1 MSARIRALRLERGWS
16 QAELARRAGLSRP
29 EVSAV
34 ETGRVVPSVHAALG
48 FGRAF
53 GVAVEALFSAE
64 RSPLSWAVP
73 PAPGTTRAWIA
84 DVGDRRL
91 AYPCEPGPLG
101 LRPHDVVMGADGVL
115 PDTEPPPTLVMAGC
129 DPAVALLAD
138 ALSRRGIRV
147 LALARSSGDALELLK
162 QGLVHVAGV
171 HLGRAGP
178 RSNARAV
185 KQRLGVGH
193 AILRWAN
200 WQEGLVTAPGVK
212 ADADSVGRLARLS
225 WVGRE
230 PGSGARACIEEVFA
244 GRRVPRF
251 SAMARDHHGV
261 TEAIRLGAA
270 EAGVCVRLAA
280 EDAGLSFVPLR
291 DEAYDLCFR
300 ADVDPELIR
309 ALTSAVRDAGVRRL
323 LSELPGYD
331 AAATGELLAV

>member
-48 FGRAF
+48 LGRAF
-53 GVAVEALFSAE
+53 GVAVEALFSAP
-64 RSPLSWAVP
+64 RSPVTWAVP
-73 PAPGTTRAWIA
+73 PAPSTTRAWIA
-84 DVGDRRL
+84 DVGARRF
-91 AYPCEPGPLG
+91 AYPCASSVLG
-101 LRPHDVVMGADGVL
+101 LRPHDVVVGSDGVL
-115 PDTEPPPTLVMAGC
+115 PEAEPPPTLVMAGC

-147 LALARSSGDALELLK
+147 LALARSSGEALELLK
-162 QGLVHVAGV
+162 QGVVHVAGV

-185 KQRLGVGH
+185 KQRLGAGH
-193 AILRWAN
+193 GILRWAN
-200 WQEGLVTAPGVK
+200 WQEGLVTAPGTNV
-212 ADADSVGRLARLS
+212 DAGSAARLARLS

-230 PGSGARACIEEVFA
+230 TGSGARACIEELFE

-251 SAMARDHHGV
+251 SAMARDHRSV

-280 EDAGLSFVPLR
+280 EEAGLRFVPLR

-300 ADVDPELIR
+300 TDLDSELTR
-309 ALTSAVRDAGVRRL
+309 ALSSAVRGADVRRL

-331 AAATGELLAV
+331 AASTGELVAV